1 MRPALAIALVLAA
14 AACKKAPAPD
24 ASASLTSFEWKQV
37 SPDGKFEIQQRR
49 EASGCSVQVVSRPGD
64 KPLWVSRLCLPAP
77 SGLFFLSPGGDK
89 LLVLDLFPADVPS
102 LVPEWLGACAAAG
115 LRELRIVHGKGTGA
129 LRRTV
134 EALLARHPLV
144 AAFRTAGEDAG
155 GWGAT
160 LVTLR

>member
-1 MRPALAIALVLAA
+1 VPLPL
-14 AACKKAPAPD
+14 
-24 ASASLTSFEWKQV
+24 
-37 SPDGKFEIQQRR
+37 DGT
-49 EASGCSVQVVSRPGD
+49 
-64 KPLWVSRLCLPAP
+64 
-77 SGLFFLSPGGDK
+77 
-89 LLVLDLFPADVPS
+89 LDLHAFNPSDVGD
-102 LVPEWLGACAAAG
+102 LVPEWLEASRGAG

-144 AAFRTAGEDAG
+144 LSYRTAGEDAG